1 MKQISA
7 KLNSYNIGV
16 SIVNSNLEK
25 IALRFVLWSFLVLSL
40 FYLFML
46 GNTVRNIIER
56 RSFDTE
62 ARNISAEV
70 SNLELTYLNMSNSID
85 LNYSHAKGFTEAKA
99 NFATR
104 KSLGFGNIKNTQ
116 NDL

>member
-16 SIVNSNLEK
+16 SVINTNLEK
-25 IALRFVLWSFLVLSL
+25 VALRFILWSFFALSL
-40 FYLFML
+40 CYMFML
-46 GNTVRNIIER
+46 GNTVKNIIER
-56 RSFDTE
+56 RSFESE

-85 LNYSHAKGFTEAKA
+85 LNYSHAKGFTEAKV

-104 KSLGFGNIKNTQ
+104 KSLGFGNLKNTQ